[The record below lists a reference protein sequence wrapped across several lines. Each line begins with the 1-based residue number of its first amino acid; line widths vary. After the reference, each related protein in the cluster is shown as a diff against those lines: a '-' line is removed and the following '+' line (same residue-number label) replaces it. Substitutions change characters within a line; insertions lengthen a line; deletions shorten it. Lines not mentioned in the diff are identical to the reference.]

1 MPLAIF
7 VIIMQSLLFIWVW
20 SLPSFSEFRFIS
32 EKSPSAI
39 WYEQNKEDVPEF
51 EKQMRR
57 KVHYVI
63 KPEYLWRSVAKL
75 ARIQDTGLLKTL
87 EKAFN

>member
-1 MPLAIF
+1 VDYPQLSDSETTPL
-7 VIIMQSLLFIWVW
+7 
-20 SLPSFSEFRFIS
+20 
-32 EKSPSAI
+32 AI

-63 KPEYLWRSVAKL
+63 KPEYLW
-75 ARIQDTGLLKTL
+75 I
-87 EKAFN
+87 